1 MTGPSMT
8 SLLEEEELR
17 FEPRKG
23 KFDVAQVAARIGS
36 LGFAFQDEA
45 MPSMYVVASTEAARD
60 KLRALRR
67 AHPEDGFPHVLL
79 IQVAP
84 EQIIVAP
91 ALDGALAG
99 LSAEFVGWLAATFPC
114 RVSNEFGTDLS
125 ALVVPAAKT

>member
-1 MTGPSMT
+1 MT

-17 FEPRKG
+17 FDPRKG
-23 KFDVAQVAARIGS
+23 RFDVAQVAARIAT

-45 MPSMYVVASTEAARD
+45 MPSMFVVASTAAARD
-60 KLRALRR
+60 KLQALRR
-67 AHPEDGFPHVLL
+67 AHPEEGFPAVLL

-99 LSAEFVGWLAATFPC
+99 LSAEFVGWLAATYPC
-114 RVSNEFGTDLS
+114 RISNEFGTDLS
-125 ALVVPAAKT
+125 VLIAPAAKT